1 MLVPIVNPLEK
12 LQSIAANADTLTSA
26 SDIHAALDDLGFIS
40 EMIEPEFL
48 DTPEELIAVLTER
61 LIKVTPT
68 GRVPLIFNSVSAGSP
83 FILIPNLVTFLLKN
97 H

>member
-1 MLVPIVNPLEK
+1 MLDPIVNPLEK

-48 DTPEELIAVLTER
+48 DAAEELIAVLTER
-61 LIKVTPT
+61 LTRLPPRE
-68 GRVPLIFNSVSAGSP
+68 GYL
-83 FILIPNLVTFLLKN
+83 
-97 H
+97 

>member
-1 MLVPIVNPLEK
+1 MLDPIVNPLEK

-48 DTPEELIAVLTER
+48 DAAEELIAVLTER
-61 LIKVTPT
+61 LTRLPPED
-68 GRVPLIFNSVSAGSP
+68 GYL
-83 FILIPNLVTFLLKN
+83 
-97 H
+97 

>member
-1 MLVPIVNPLEK
+1 MNPLEK

-48 DTPEELIAVLTER
+48 DTAEELISVLTER
-61 LIKVTPT
+61 LTRLPPRD
-68 GRVPLIFNSVSAGSP
+68 GYL
-83 FILIPNLVTFLLKN
+83 
-97 H
+97 